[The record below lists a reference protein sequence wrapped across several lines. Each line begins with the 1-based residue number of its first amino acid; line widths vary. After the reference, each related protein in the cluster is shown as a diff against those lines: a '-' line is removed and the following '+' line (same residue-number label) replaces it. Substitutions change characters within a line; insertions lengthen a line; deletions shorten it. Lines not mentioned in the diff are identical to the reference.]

1 MTNMNGLTNIVQVL
15 GTHPAAKWL
24 ALALALRALWT
35 IVAWRICP
43 LVRGRVA
50 ADAQTAAQAQ
60 VTGQRQRM
68 RFLAVM
74 VLGIVMAVVCL
85 FRMAEAGDAAPLAL
99 LGLTTGIYLFT
110 TEPVRR
116 MLGEAQNRVM
126 TAGAATT
133 DAQAMSM
140 AMLRDAHVKLV
151 AVEVGILLLII
162 LGMSMG

>member
-1 MTNMNGLTNIVQVL
+1 
-15 GTHPAAKWL
+15 
-24 ALALALRALWT
+24 
-35 IVAWRICP
+35 
-43 LVRGRVA
+43 
-50 ADAQTAAQAQ
+50 
-60 VTGQRQRM
+60 
-68 RFLAVM
+68 
-74 VLGIVMAVVCL
+74 
-85 FRMAEAGDAAPLAL
+85 MAEAGDAAPLAL